1 MRLSVAVLAFLFF
14 APGQPDAAR
23 AQGPSINA
31 NPNPATCAAG
41 QGRTVIT
48 WNAGSGSTAEVWLS
62 IDDAPEILFGG
73 ESREGTQNAD
83 WIDGGRTYDFRLYQ
97 GSSHSSRLGSVQV
110 RCSSEPPFI
119 RATPNPALT
128 DATGLNGHTRIEW
141 NTGNGR
147 SGNVVVSIN
156 GGKETL
162 VTQGARGSV
171 DAPYIRRDASFQF
184 RLYDNS
190 DLVASVEVLP
200 SMPWGRA
207 VAWVTFA
214 AGLLF
219 LIAGSYT
226 QTDRAA
232 FRQKVSPW
240 LAVAMSV
247 AALLP
252 ILSAQARPLDRQPY
266 PDSHEYADGAR
277 QLVSGKGY
285 VTYVHDNDTWPDDGQ
300 ARPPR
305 YPPGFSL
312 ALVPFAALG
321 TYPDVVLGAAK
332 WFAAFY
338 VIVVVAAAW
347 SMAGPLAAMI
357 AAGLVGISPFG
368 EQSAVVLLADTF
380 GAALTVLLVP
390 LLNKPT
396 PFRSA
401 LAGLVAGCSVL
412 VKFSMIVNIAALA
425 LATRGQTRRRALL
438 FTAPALAGLFLYQWL
453 TFGGPLKTG
462 YGYWSPGRDR
472 FSLSHA
478 TGWSER
484 PQGVAFSDLMH
495 GKLMQGVC
503 PCPEAGPQLALPSII
518 FYPAVLAGFFWIFS
532 PPLVTIA
539 ALFYFWRR
547 WRDPPVTAAICIIAL
562 TFALYIGHVYQS
574 ERFVASAA
582 TLLVVFAAV
591 TIAGWIE
598 RRPIGTEAGPLGPAK
613 L

>member
-1 MRLSVAVLAFLFF
+1 MRLYVAVLAFLFL
-14 APGQPDAAR
+14 AVGQPETAS
-23 AQGPSINA
+23 AQGPSITA
-31 NPNPATCAAG
+31 NPNPPSCAAG
-41 QGRTVIT
+41 RGRTVIA
-48 WNAGSGSTAEVWLS
+48 WNAGSGSMAEVWLS
-62 IDDAPEILFGG
+62 IDGAPEVLFGG
-73 ESREGTQNAD
+73 GSRGVKNAD
-83 WIDGGRTYDFRLYQ
+83 WIDGGFTYDFRLYQ
-97 GSSHSSRLGSVQV
+97 GRSHSNRLGSVQV

-119 RATPNPALT
+119 RATPNPAQT
-128 DATGLNGHTRIEW
+128 DATGLNGQTRIEW
-141 NTGNGR
+141 NTGNGK
-147 SGNVVVSIN
+147 SGNVFVSIN
-156 GGKETL
+156 GGTETL
-162 VTQGARGSV
+162 VTHGPRGSV

-190 DLVASVEVLP
+190 NLVASVDVLP

-207 VAWVTFA
+207 VAWLTFA
-214 AGLLF
+214 AALLL
-219 LIAGSYT
+219 LITGSYT
-226 QTDRAA
+226 QADPAA

-252 ILSAQARPLDRQPY
+252 ILSAQARPLHQQPF
-266 PDSHEYADGAR
+266 PDAHEYADGAL

-285 VTYVHDNDTWPDDGQ
+285 VTYVHDNNTWPDDGQ

-305 YPPGFSL
+305 YPPGLSL

-321 TYPDVVLGAAK
+321 TYPDAVLGAAK

-368 EQSAVVLLADTF
+368 EQSTVILLADTF
-380 GAALTVLLVP
+380 GAALTALLVP

-396 PFRSA
+396 RLRSA
-401 LAGLVAGCSVL
+401 IAGLVAGGAVL

-425 LATRGQTRRRALL
+425 LATRGQTRRRVLL

-462 YGYWSPGRDR
+462 YGYWSPNRER
-472 FSLSHA
+472 FNLSYA
-478 TGWSER
+478 VGWSWR
-484 PQGVAFSDLMH
+484 PPSPAFSDLMH
-495 GKLMQGVC
+495 GRVVRGVC
-503 PCPEAGPQLALPSII
+503 PCGDGGPQMALPSFL
-518 FYPAVLAGFFWIFS
+518 FYPAVLGGLLWIYS

-547 WRDPPVTAAICIIAL
+547 WRDPPVTAAIVIIVL
-562 TFALYIGHVYQS
+562 TFGLYLGHRYQS

-582 TLLVVFAAV
+582 TLLTVFAAV
-591 TIAGWIE
+591 AMAE
-598 RRPIGTEAGPLGPAK
+598 RLDRRPLPIRASKTP
-613 L
+613 